1 MTMTEIL
8 YYFLCAL
15 VVAAIMLTTL
25 FALYPFIENICDKI
39 SARRNK

>member
-15 VVAAIMLTTL
+15 VVAAIMLTAL
-25 FALYPFIENICDKI
+25 FAVYPFIENVCDKI
-39 SARRNK
+39 SSRRNK